1 MSETPHND
9 REHDAQLTAMYRA
22 AGQDAPPA
30 ALDAA
35 ILAAA
40 RREVAARPRPA
51 DYSFGRAWRAP
62 LSIAAVIVLS
72 VSLVTLMREEAPE
85 LAAPPRAD
93 APPPDAT
100 PKSAYELT
108 ERKSQSFGL
117 QPSQPGPAVGLGI
130 RAPAPVGSRQQ
141 ADEAA
146 HRADVDS
153 ASAALAKRRQRVA
166 DAADSRGSKAVV
178 SGEMRRE
185 SGPTAAQEVVQVP
198 PAAASRDAAA
208 KPPAALAPRPVTPP
222 APGLFAGEP
231 AENKAQAPA
240 PTASADRAESESQ
253 GRRAAAPAR
262 NAMPESPVPATA
274 PMPAAKGEMQP
285 PAKPP
290 AAAVALSKLESD
302 ADLPP
307 EKWLQRIEELRKQ
320 GRFDEAKA
328 SLANFR
334 KRYPDYRLPESLRG
348 WAQP

>member
-9 REHDAQLTAMYRA
+9 RERDAQLTAMYRA

-51 DYSFGRAWRAP
+51 DYSFGRKWRAP

-93 APPPDAT
+93 APSPDTSA
-100 PKSAYELT
+100 KSAYELA
-108 ERKSQSFGL
+108 ERKPQSIGL
-117 QPSQPGPAVGLGI
+117 QPSQPGPPAGLGM

-146 HRADVDS
+146 RRADVDS
-153 ASAALAKRRQRVA
+153 VAAALAKRRQLA
-166 DAADSRGSKAVV
+166 SNESDARGSKALA

-185 SGPTAAQEVVQVP
+185 SGPPAAQAVAQLP

-208 KPPAALAPRPVTPP
+208 KPPAALAPRAVTQP
-222 APGLFAGEP
+222 APSLFVGEP
-231 AENKAQAPA
+231 AENKAQAQA
-240 PTASADRAESESQ
+240 ATASADRAESESQ
-253 GRRAAAPAR
+253 ARRAA
-262 NAMPESPVPATA
+262 A
-274 PMPAAKGEMQP
+274 PMPAAKADLQP

-290 AAAVALSKLESD
+290 AAAVTLSKLESD

-307 EKWLQRIEELRKQ
+307 EKWLQRIEELRKL